1 MNKAMQKLL
10 GIAVIAV
17 VVIGTIVVGGVGYN
31 EDSNFT
37 VIQYRLGGDPVV
49 KADNGMFFK
58 WFGVT
63 DVYPDKDIIYFSKDP
78 REGSKDD
85 ESIPTLFT
93 DKGKG
98 WWDFQVTVRNPTSE
112 SDQVDFHR
120 MVKGDYENY
129 RNALNARLKDA
140 GRKYAE
146 SKTASE
152 AAEAQ
157 SDFKA
162 FVEDALMNDNI
173 LDTEFHSKVI
183 SVELT
188 GVDFDPKTDELFAT
202 QQESLLLKKQADIDA
217 EKFTQQTLSTKA
229 EYAQKTAQAKGEADM
244 IAMTATTDAEREA
257 KLATIEAQRKV
268 DVQELEKLEAQA
280 LSDKMAIDAQAV
292 YLVAEID
299 ANAKLM
305 VAEIA
310 KMSAIEE
317 ASAIVALAEAEE
329 EKIRL
334 AGAMT
339 EQERVR
345 LEIQKE
351 QNIGVA
357 DAWANGNRLTPDFII
372 SGGGEG
378 GNVGD
383 INSTLFSM
391 KLMESMGMLDSTNGV
406 AKVTR

>member
-10 GIAVIAV
+10 GLAVLAV
-17 VVIGTIVVGGVGYN
+17 VIIGTIVVGGVGYN

-78 REGSKDD
+78 REGSEND

-98 WWDFQVTVRNPTSE
+98 YWDFQVTVRNPTTE

-157 SDFKA
+157 SAFKD
-162 FVEDALMNDNI
+162 FVENALMNDKI

-188 GVDFDPKTDELFAT
+188 GVDFDIKTDELFAT

-229 EYAQKTAQAKGEADM
+229 EYTQKIAQQKGEADM
-244 IAMTATTDAEREA
+244 IAMKAVTDAEREA
-257 KLATIEAQRKV
+257 QLATIEAQRKV
-268 DVQELEKLEAQA
+268 DVQELAKAEAQA
-280 LSDKMAIDAQAV
+280 LSDKMT
-292 YLVAEID
+292 ID
-299 ANAKLM
+299 ANALLM
-305 VAEIA
+305 VAEIEKA
-310 KMSAIEE
+310 MAIE
-317 ASAIVALAEAEE
+317 SGQAIIELAKAEQ
-329 EKIRL
+329 EKIEL

-345 LEIQKE
+345 LTIQKE
-351 QNIGVA
+351 RDIGVA
-357 DAWANGNRLTPDFII
+357 DAWANGNRLTPDFVIGDTG
-372 SGGGEG
+372 SGGEG
-378 GNVGD
+378 GD
-383 INSTLFSM
+383 LNSTLFSM
-391 KLMESMGMLDSTNGV
+391 KLMESMGILSVTNGV
-406 AKVTR
+406 ASK